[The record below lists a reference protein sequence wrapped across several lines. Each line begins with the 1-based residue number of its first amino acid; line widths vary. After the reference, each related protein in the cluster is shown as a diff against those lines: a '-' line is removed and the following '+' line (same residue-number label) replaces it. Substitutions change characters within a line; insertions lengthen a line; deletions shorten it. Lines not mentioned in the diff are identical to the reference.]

1 MNKLVGYFKE
11 RPYRAFYWGALVLFY
26 LSALFQAVTPLAV
39 LPKAPIYCPEKKEI
53 QFVSPSVASQV
64 KGYFGENFYYPEGDK
79 DVWMSN
85 HAFLILDNPSHQDI
99 KANVSFRV
107 RSLGSEREL
116 QVRLGDSVLKKL
128 NVGTNPREIVIPKL
142 KLESGETLVYFYTP
156 QDLERAPD
164 EFKLG
169 KETEISL
176 GFGEFK
182 IESLGLEHYTTR
194 EKLKMVKQEVLHLI
208 DSINYVYTS
217 IVAFILLGVALVL
230 HFIHFLKEPDDT
242 QPS

>member
-39 LPKAPIYCPEKKEI
+39 LPKAPTYCPEKKEV
-53 QFVSPSVASQV
+53 QLVNSLGASQIM
-64 KGYFGENFYYPEGDK
+64 GYFGENFYYPEGDEST
-79 DVWMSN
+79 WMSN
-85 HAFLILDNPSHQDI
+85 HAFIILDNLSHQDI

-107 RSLGSEREL
+107 RSLESEREL
-116 QVRLGDSVLKKL
+116 QVRLGNSVLKKL

-142 KLESGETLVYFYTP
+142 KLEPGETLVYFYTP
-156 QDLERAPD
+156 QDLERAPG

-176 GFGEFK
+176 GFEDFR
-182 IESLGLEHYTTR
+182 IEPLGLEHYTR
-194 EKLKMVKQEVLHLI
+194 GEKLKMAKQGILHLI

-217 IVAFILLGVALVL
+217 IVAFVLLGVALVL
-230 HFIHFLKEPDDT
+230 HFIHFLKEPGN
-242 QPS
+242 